1 MKKLLP
7 GLAILSGCTSPAAH
21 DAHGHHASHG
31 EHASHGDH
39 AFHHR
44 FENPAEWA
52 KTFDAADRDAWQR
65 PAELA
70 ALLELAP
77 GLVVADIGAGI
88 GYFLPYLSP
97 AVGDSGKVL
106 ALDVEAEMVEYMKA
120 RAVRE
125 GLKNIEARAVDPADP
140 ALAPGTV
147 DRVVLIDTWH
157 HIDQRVEYTR
167 RLAAGLKPGGSVYV
181 VDFTLEASHG
191 PPPQHRLSPEKVMEE
206 LTAGGLVAELMTE
219 TLPDQYV
226 VRGKKVSP

>member
-7 GLAILSGCTSPAAH
+7 GLAILSGCSSPAAH
-21 DAHGHHASHG
+21 DAHGP
-31 EHASHGDH
+31 HASHGDH

-44 FENPAEWA
+44 FENPSEWA

-65 PAELA
+65 PAELTL
-70 ALLELAP
+70 LLELSP
-77 GLVVADIGAGI
+77 GMVVADIGAGT

-106 ALDVEAEMVEYMKA
+106 ALDVEAEMVDYMKA
-120 RAVRE
+120 RATKE
-125 GLKNIEARAVDPADP
+125 GLKNIEARAVDPSDP

-157 HIDQRVEYTR
+157 HIEQRVEYTR
-167 RLAAGLKPGGSVYV
+167 RLAAGLKPGGSVYI

-191 PPPQHRLSPEKVMEE
+191 PPAQHRLSPAQVMEE
-206 LTAGGLVAELMTE
+206 LTAGGLVAEVMTE